1 MRCGDGWKFTIIYCC
16 LRWSGGMVEDY
27 NRHAELECKL
37 KLFGIYVREYRLT
50 VACKDEAS

>member
-1 MRCGDGWKFTIIYCC
+1 MDGSLQSFTVAFGGV
-16 LRWSGGMVEDY
+16 GGMVEDY

-37 KLFGIYVREYRLT
+37 RLFGIYVREYRLT